1 MLKLF
6 FSDFIQ
12 IYLLSP
18 IVFAFYFVYIPI
30 FFSYNILKN
39 LELWNIFLPFP
50 TALSM
55 GPSIKDRLL
64 NVMHSCMA
72 NSALCVST
80 NFLEKEEMP

>member
-6 FSDFIQ
+6 FFSYFIQ

-18 IVFAFYFVYIPI
+18 IVLASYFVYIPI
-30 FFSYNILKN
+30 FSYKILKN
-39 LELWNIFLPFP
+39 LELWNLCLPFP

-55 GPSIKDRLL
+55 GPSIEDGLW

-72 NSALCVST
+72 NTALCVSP
-80 NFLEKEEMP
+80 NILEKEEMP